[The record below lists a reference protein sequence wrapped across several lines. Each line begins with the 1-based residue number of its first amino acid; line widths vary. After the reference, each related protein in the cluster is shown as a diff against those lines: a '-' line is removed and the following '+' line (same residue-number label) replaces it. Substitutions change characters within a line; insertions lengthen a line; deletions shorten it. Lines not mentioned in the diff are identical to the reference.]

1 MGTDEE
7 IDGMVFSPFPSWSVM
22 ATSWP
27 TRSSSSC
34 AMP

>member
-22 ATSWP
+22 ATS
-27 TRSSSSC
+27 
-34 AMP
+34 